1 MVKQRYVG
9 LARPE
14 DAFAALKPFRVELI
28 RMKSL
33 CRPFGADYLVLE
45 AVREALDTAAFHFTR
60 DPTFYSL
67 RPQAP
72 RQP

>member
-9 LARPE
+9 LTRAE
-14 DAFAALKPFRVELI
+14 DAFAALKPFRAELI
-28 RMKSL
+28 RMKSQ
-33 CRPFGADYLVLE
+33 CRPFGADYLILE

-72 RQP
+72 QQP